1 MLIDVGFKDNDLV
14 TIKLVTGDEIMARF
28 REEKPQSYK
37 VHRAVTLQPT
47 AQGLAMVPYAM
58 TVSDDTSLEILKSSC
73 VFITKTRSEIEPAYI
88 QATTGISTI
97 NTNNI
102 VR

>member
-1 MLIDVGFKDNDLV
+1 MLIDVGFKENDLV

-28 REEKPQSYK
+28 KEEKPNSYK
-37 VHRAVTLQPT
+37 IHRPLTLQAT
-47 AQGLAMVPYAM
+47 QQGMALVPYAM
-58 TVSDDTSLEILKSSC
+58 TVSDDISLEILKTSC
-73 VFITKTRSEIEPAYI
+73 IFICKTRSEIEPGYI

-97 NTNNI
+97 NTSNI